1 MAGSIE
7 QVLGWFP
14 GGDAIA
20 RCRATSLSFSAAAAG
35 YDGEDRISALGDH
48 ILRDIVSRLPVKD
61 AARTAALASRWRHIW
76 RSTPLVLYDAHLLL
90 PTRDRV
96 ATAVARVLADHPGPF
111 RAVSISSSDFVS
123 REPELLAECAR
134 LLAVKGVQNLVL
146 VNDPADYK
154 RLPVVPADVL
164 RCASLRRL
172 FLGFWR
178 FRNSAAGPPT
188 DGFPHLLELTVFG
201 THMPGHNLD
210 HLLASSPAL
219 GTLALVL
226 SRTCEHVHLRSLSL
240 KCVLLWHCLTQEVVI
255 SMDSPLLER
264 LILWK
269 TLPDGDNVVAMRV
282 NIDGA
287 TKLRLL
293 GYLDM
298 DMRVHQLQIG
308 ENVIKPDTE
317 VSPSTVVP
325 SVKVLALRV
334 NFGVLEEVKTLANI
348 LRCFP
353 NVHKLHIE
361 SVLAA
366 DEPTGSHNTKFWRE
380 LCPIEC
386 LKSHVRKIFIHE
398 FRGEQSEMEF
408 LEFVAASAEK
418 VRTLLVGVTKEI
430 FASGDKVNEVISKV
444 AALSRGAW
452 NCDECN
458 VVVVR
463 PKVENGWSFHRAS
476 DLSVKDPFH

>member
-1 MAGSIE
+1 MAGSVE

-20 RCRATSLSFSAAAAG
+20 RYSATSLSFSAPAV
-35 YDGEDRISALGDH
+35 DGEDRISALGDH
-48 ILRDIVSRLPVKD
+48 ILCDIVSRLPVKD

-76 RSTPLVLYDAHLLL
+76 RSTPLVLYDAHLL
-90 PTRDRV
+90 PSDRDRV
-96 ATAVARVLADHPGPF
+96 AAAVARVLANHPGPF
-111 RAVSISSSDFVS
+111 RTVTISSCDFAS
-123 REPELLAECAR
+123 REPELVAECAR
-134 LLAVKGVQNLVL
+134 LLAAKGVENLVL
-146 VNDPADYK
+146 VNDLADRS
-154 RLPVVPADVL
+154 RLPAVPSDVL

-178 FRNSAAGPPT
+178 FRNNSAGVPLPPSG
-188 DGFPHLLELTVFG
+188 GFPHLLELTVFG
-201 THMPGHNLD
+201 THMPGHSLD

-226 SRTCEHVHLRSLSL
+226 SRTRERVHLQSLSL
-240 KCVLLWHCLTQEVVI
+240 KCVLLWHYSTQEVVV
-255 SMDSPLLER
+255 SMNSPLLER

-269 TLPDGDNVVAMRV
+269 TLHDGDNVVAMRV
-282 NIDGA
+282 KIHGA

-308 ENVIKPDTE
+308 ENVIEPDTE

-334 NFGVLEEVKTLANI
+334 NFGVLEEVKTMANI

-353 NVHKLHIE
+353 NVRKLHIE
-361 SVLAA
+361 SALAA
-366 DEPTGSHNTKFWRE
+366 DEPTGTHNANFWRE
-380 LCPIEC
+380 LRPIEC
-386 LKSHVRKIFIHE
+386 LKSRVRKIFIHE

-408 LEFVAASAEK
+408 LGFVARSAVK
-418 VRTLLVGVTKEI
+418 VRNLLFGVTKEI
-430 FASGDKVNEVISKV
+430 FASGPMVNEAISKV
-444 AALSRGAW
+444 AALSRGSW
-452 NCDECN
+452 NCDNCN
-458 VVVVR
+458 VAVVR
-463 PKVENGWSFHRAS
+463 PNGWSFHRAS